1 MAIEL
6 SDEMRQR
13 LADALSDGCPVV
25 AASVDAEGQP
35 TLAFYGSTQVL
46 STDQLAI
53 WVRDPNAGLLRRIGA
68 NPHMAFLYR
77 NPAVRVFWRFQGR
90 ARLVDDPAVAAVV
103 YECSP
108 EPERN
113 LDPDRLGQAVVI
125 DIDRVAGRG
134 FEMQR

>member
-1 MAIEL
+1 VAIEL
-6 SDEMRQR
+6 SDEMQKR
-13 LADALSDGCPVV
+13 LANALSDGCPVV
-25 AASVDAEGQP
+25 AASVDEEGLP

-53 WVRDPNAGLLRRIGA
+53 WVRDPNAGLLRRIGT
-68 NPHMAFLYR
+68 NPHMAFIYR
-77 NPAVRVFWRFQGR
+77 NGPDRVFWRFQGR

-103 YECSP
+103 YEHSP

-113 LDPDRLGQAVVI
+113 LDPDRLGRAIVI
-125 DIDRVAGRG
+125 DVDRVAGRG